1 MRARS
6 APVVAIVAGLAAT
19 GLAFFSSAGAE
30 DKPTNEVPKRMASAV
45 FAGGCFWCVE
55 SDFDKVDG
63 VIDTMSGYTGGHLAN
78 PTYKQVS
85 HENTGHYEAVKV
97 TYDPD
102 VVSYDYLV
110 SYFLHH
116 VDPTDADGQFCDKG
130 DSYRTAIFVA
140 SPQEREIAEA
150 DIAAVE
156 TSGVLP
162 GPVVTKVIGADT
174 FWPARSST
182 ATIGRP
188 ADVMAGSRISGA
200 TAPSHTSPLVQGR
213 VARGIPTAPC
223 DALPKLRHDVQAR
236 SRTRRTIGT
245 AA

>member
-30 DKPTNEVPKRMASAV
+30 DTPTHDESKRLASAV

-63 VIDTMSGYTGGHLAN
+63 VIDTISGYTGGHVAK

-85 HENTGHYEAVKV
+85 GEDTGHYEAVKV

-102 VVSYDYLV
+102 VVTYDYLV

-130 DSYRTAIFVA
+130 DSYRTAIFV
-140 SPQEREIAEA
+140 SNPEERTIAEA

-156 TSGVLP
+156 ASGVLP
-162 GPVVTKVIGADT
+162 APVVTQVISADT
-174 FWPARSST
+174 FWPAEDYHQDYYIKNPIKYRYYRASC
-182 ATIGRP
+182 GR
-188 ADVMAGSRISGA
+188 D
-200 TAPSHTSPLVQGR
+200 GR
-213 VARGIPTAPC
+213 VKELWGE
-223 DALPKLRHDVQAR
+223 
-236 SRTRRTIGT
+236 S
-245 AA
+245 AATH